1 MLHKE
6 LIEKVREGISGRNEV
21 ITYLIRDKEIRK
33 GLLGTLIN
41 KGCLQ
46 EEAEMHFTDA
56 VLIFVK
62 ACLKPDFQITSS
74 RKNYLIGIALNLF
87 RKEVTKSSKDRQLD
101 DKQTVSDNETP
112 LSLLMRK
119 ELHDPLRKLLDKID
133 EKCRKVLV
141 LWAQRQKMVR
151 IAEEMNYKSEGMA
164 RKKKHQCVRKMYNI
178 INENPG
184 LKDRLRDM
192 L

>member
-1 MLHKE
+1 MLHKD
-6 LIEKVREGISGRNEV
+6 LIQRVREGISGRNEV
-21 ITYLIRDKEIRK
+21 ITLLIKDKEIRK
-33 GLLGTLIN
+33 ALLGTLI
-41 KGCLQ
+41 KRGCSQ
-46 EEAEMHFTDA
+46 ESAEMHFTDA
-56 VLIFVK
+56 VLIFVNS
-62 ACLKPDFQITSS
+62 CLKPNFDITSS
-74 RKNYLIGIALNLF
+74 LKNYLIGISINLF
-87 RKEVTKSSKDRQLD
+87 RKEVTKSSKQRQLD
-101 DKQTVSDNETP
+101 DKETVSDNETP

-151 IAEEMNYKSEGMA
+151 IAEEMKYKSEGMA
-164 RKKKHQCVRKMYNI
+164 RKKKHQCVRKMYDI

>member
-1 MLHKE
+1 VLHKE
-6 LIEKVREGISGRNEV
+6 LIDKVRSGISGRNEV
-21 ITYLIRDKEIRK
+21 ITLLIQDKEIRK
-33 GLLGTLIN
+33 SLLGTLI
-41 KGCLQ
+41 KRGCSQ
-46 EEAEMHFTDA
+46 ESAENHFTDA
-56 VLIFVK
+56 VLIFVNS
-62 ACLKPDFQITSS
+62 CLKPSFDITSS
-74 RKNYLIGIALNLF
+74 LNNYLIGISINLF
-87 RKEVTKSSKDRQLD
+87 RKEVTKSSKERLIT

-141 LWAQRQKMVR
+141 LWAQRQKMIR
-151 IAEEMNYKSEGMA
+151 IAEEMNYKSVGMA
-164 RKKKHQCVRKMYNI
+164 RKKKHQCVRKLYHI